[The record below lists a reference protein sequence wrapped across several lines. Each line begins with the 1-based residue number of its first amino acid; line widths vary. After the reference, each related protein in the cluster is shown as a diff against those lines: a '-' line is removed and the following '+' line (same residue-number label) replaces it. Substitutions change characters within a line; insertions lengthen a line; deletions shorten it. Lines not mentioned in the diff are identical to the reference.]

1 MKYTYE
7 KSEIR
12 MAMPSGRIESFPAW
26 EILDPQGDNL
36 AMVYSEA
43 EAEIL
48 VSHLNK

>member
-7 KSEIR
+7 KSKVQ
-12 MAMPSGRIESFPAW
+12 MAALNGQIVSFPAW
-26 EILDPQGDNL
+26 KILDPQGDGL